1 MTRVRRECIIVL
13 LNDERKHNM
22 SALSP
27 VEVYE
32 ARLKFIPNFIIDV
45 INKIL
50 IKRCKSPT
58 GAIEILD
65 YELHAEFYKEM
76 QSLKLLDNS
85 VKTQEDAVKQL
96 YRNGWMQFELNFQQA
111 GWDVVRKQCEKSVK
125 WTFNPQPTSKN

>member
-1 MTRVRRECIIVL
+1 
-13 LNDERKHNM
+13 M

-65 YELHAEFYKEM
+65 YELQISVA
-76 QSLKLLDNS
+76 SLSN
-85 VKTQEDAVKQL
+85 KTC
-96 YRNGWMQFELNFQQA
+96 RCSP
-111 GWDVVRKQCEKSVK
+111 VRMSLTVAAPASSSCD
-125 WTFNPQPTSKN
+125 PTITT